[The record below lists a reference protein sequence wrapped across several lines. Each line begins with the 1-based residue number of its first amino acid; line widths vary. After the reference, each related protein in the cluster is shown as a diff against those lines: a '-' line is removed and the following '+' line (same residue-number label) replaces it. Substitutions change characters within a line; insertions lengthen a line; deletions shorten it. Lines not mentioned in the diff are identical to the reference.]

1 MSDTLSKI
9 SYASS
14 IVDMSDERT
23 DQSMRTTLKGNFADS
38 GNVCFG
44 VVILSLVLALV
55 LAQERQDNRSQH
67 LINVQFADQVSLCNH
82 QICRLSFNISRRIWR
97 MLVHENPCLIRIL
110 EFCKKWREDQSTLTL
125 EFRATIGATNS
136 NKVPI

>member
-1 MSDTLSKI
+1 MSDPLSKI

-55 LAQERQDNRSQH
+55 LAQEKQDNRPQH
-67 LINVQFADQVSLCNH
+67 LINVQFADQVPSV
-82 QICRLSFNISRRIWR
+82 ITRSVVS
-97 MLVHENPCLIRIL
+97 V
-110 EFCKKWREDQSTLTL
+110 LTSP
-125 EFRATIGATNS
+125 EGYGER
-136 NKVPI
+136 